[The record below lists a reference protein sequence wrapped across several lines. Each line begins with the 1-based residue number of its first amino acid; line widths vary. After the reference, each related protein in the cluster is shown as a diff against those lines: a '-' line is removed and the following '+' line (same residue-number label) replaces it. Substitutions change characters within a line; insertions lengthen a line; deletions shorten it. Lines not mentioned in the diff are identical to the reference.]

1 MRLTFHPCRRSWR
14 LVLENKLIA
23 RIDRPNTDAH
33 PFFQMSTDPQ
43 QPKAHE
49 DFDWNT
55 EEKQAIDAATE
66 EAKRLGLDSFE
77 ELLDTRTQSAEAVL
91 KLLQRVEDAEIED
104 ITPAVIGV
112 ISERTGHKW
121 LFFKPADHIYEG
133 ADAIGIGL
141 QKPELG
147 DTDPDNLCLDHDVWC
162 IIQQQPLLLRSMYG
176 AIFGFKNSPDG
187 VDCVPIYEGD
197 DGWT

>member
-1 MRLTFHPCRRSWR
+1 M
-14 LVLENKLIA
+14 VLENKPID
-23 RIDRPNTDAH
+23 RIDRPNTDAN

-55 EEKQAIDAATE
+55 EEKQAIEAATE
-66 EAKRLGLDSFE
+66 EARRLGLDSFE
-77 ELLDTRTQSAEAVL
+77 ELLDTRPKSAEAVL
-91 KLLQRVEDAEIED
+91 KLLQRVEDSEIED
-104 ITPAVIGV
+104 ITHAVIGA

-141 QKPELG
+141 QKPEVG
-147 DTDPDNLCLDHDVWC
+147 DTDPDNLYLNHDVWC

-176 AIFGFKNSPDG
+176 AIFGFKSSPDG
-187 VDCVPIYEGD
+187 VDCVAIYEGHN
-197 DGWT
+197 GWT